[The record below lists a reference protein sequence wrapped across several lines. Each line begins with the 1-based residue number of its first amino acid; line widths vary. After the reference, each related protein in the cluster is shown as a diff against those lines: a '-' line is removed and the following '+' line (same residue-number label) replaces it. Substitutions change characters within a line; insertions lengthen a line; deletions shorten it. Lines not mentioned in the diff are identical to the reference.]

1 MPVRGKSMTQK
12 QKDTIRAT
20 QLMNRLERFTSARP
34 GDHDYEKAQLT
45 PSHIQAIQILLKKLV
60 PDLQAVEQTLVDERD
75 SMSEEQILEQMK
87 TMIAASPT
95 LANQLRELLG
105 PPRVV
110 SNVKESAS

>member
-1 MPVRGKSMTQK
+1 MTQK

-34 GDHDYEKAQLT
+34 GDPDYEKAQLT

-110 SNVKESAS
+110 PSTPNVKESAA

>member
-34 GDHDYEKAQLT
+34 GDPDYEKAQLT

-60 PDLQAVEQTLVDERD
+60 PTCRPSNKPLWTSA
-75 SMSEEQILEQMK
+75 I
-87 TMIAASPT
+87 PC
-95 LANQLRELLG
+95 
-105 PPRVV
+105 PRNRF
-110 SNVKESAS
+110 SNR